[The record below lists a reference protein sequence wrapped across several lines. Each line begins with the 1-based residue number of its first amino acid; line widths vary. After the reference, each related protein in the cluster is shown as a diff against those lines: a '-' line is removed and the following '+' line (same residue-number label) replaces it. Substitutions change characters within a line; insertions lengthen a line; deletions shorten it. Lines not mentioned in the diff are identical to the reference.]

1 MLKRDKIIIKGA
13 RQNNL
18 KNVSIDL
25 PKDKL
30 IVFTGLSGSGK
41 STFAMDTI
49 FSEGQRR
56 YMESLNSYAR
66 QFLGQ
71 MEKPDVDSIENLNP
85 AIAID
90 QKTTSK
96 NPRSTVGT
104 VTEIYDYLRLLY
116 ARIGHVVCPDHNIEI
131 KSSSPQQIKD
141 IILNLNCE
149 KVMILAPIIVKKK
162 GTHEKVISELKAQG
176 YLRIYIDGNMYR
188 LDEKLPELD
197 KNFKHD
203 ISLVMDRFNLQKVS
217 NMRLNESIEKAI
229 DASGDQVMVVDLDN
243 NEQHIFSTNASCPKC
258 GFAIPFLEP
267 RLFSFNAPFGS
278 CEDCSGIGTLLQV
291 DPKLAIPDQN
301 LSIKDGVFDQINGYK
316 NGSGIQMIRRVC
328 EFYKIKL
335 TVKFSE
341 LDEVSK
347 NILLYGSEDVI
358 KFRVLTDAGR
368 IHTFERKWEGLI
380 AQLERRY
387 KETSSSA
394 IRELISRQMNQTP
407 CPSCNG
413 TRLNRYAR
421 SVKVNDTNIAEFCTM
436 DIKTGLNFIK
446 ELPILLSQREASI
459 SKLIT
464 NELRE
469 RLGFLEQVGLDYLDL
484 NRQASTLSGGESQRI
499 RLATQIGSKLSG
511 VLYVLDEPS
520 IGLHQ
525 RDNEKLIHTL
535 KSMRDLGNTLIVVEH
550 DEDIM
555 LECDFLVDIGPGA
568 GEHGGEIVEAGE
580 VSKFIKSKK
589 SLTAKYLRNEIQIK
603 KLSER
608 RKGSGKKLEI
618 VNANENNLKN
628 VCVDIPLNQFVC
640 VSGVSGS
647 GKSTLINDTLV
658 NYLQNNM
665 NGAKNRIGEV
675 EAIKGIENI
684 KRLSV
689 IDQSPI
695 GRTPRSNPA
704 TYTKVFDEIR
714 DLFTKTPDSQL
725 RGYDKGRFSFNV
737 KGGRCDNCN
746 GDGQIKIEMHFL
758 PDVFVDCDVCHGKRY
773 NDETLEVKFKGKN
786 IAQVLNMTVE
796 EGLEFFENQHKIA
809 NKLKALNDVGLG
821 YITLGQNSTTL
832 SGGEAQRVK
841 LAAELHKTSTK
852 DTLFVLDEP
861 STGLH
866 FEDIRKLLEV
876 LENLV
881 DKGNSVLVI
890 EHNLDIIKVAD
901 HIIDL
906 GPNGGSGGGQIVAK
920 GSLEQIIKNKN
931 SVTGEFLKI
940 KLQRDA
946 K

>member
-1 MLKRDKIIIKGA
+1 MNKRNKIIIKGA

-18 KNVSIDL
+18 KNISIDL

-116 ARIGHVVCPDHNIEI
+116 ARIGHVYCPDHGLEI
-131 KSSSPQQIKD
+131 KSSSPQQIRD
-141 IILNLNCE
+141 IILSLKLD
-149 KVMILAPIIVKKK
+149 KVAILAPIVSQKK
-162 GTHEKVISELKAQG
+162 GTHQKVIEELKLQG
-176 YLRIYIDGNMYR
+176 YLRIFIDDEIYR
-188 LDEKLPELD
+188 LDQDLPTLD

-203 ISLVMDRFNLQKVS
+203 IALVVDRVNLQKVS
-217 NMRLNESIEKAI
+217 TNRINEAIEKAI
-229 DASGDQVMVVDLDN
+229 DVSKDQVVVLDLNN
-243 NEQHIFSTNASCPKC
+243 NEQHLFSTKAACPKC
-258 GFAIPFLEP
+258 GFALPFLEP

-278 CEDCSGIGTLLQV
+278 CEECSGIGTLLKV
-291 DPKLAIPDQN
+291 DPNLAIPDMS
-301 LSIKDGVFDQINGYK
+301 LSIKDGVFDNINGYK

-328 EFYKIKL
+328 EVYKIRLNTAFNKL
-335 TVKFSE
+335 DSIHQ
-341 LDEVSK
+341 D
-347 NILLYGSEDVI
+347 ILLYGSEDVI
-358 KFRVLTDAGR
+358 KFRVLTDSGK

-387 KETSSSA
+387 LETNSSA
-394 IRELISRQMNQTP
+394 IREVISRQMSQSP
-407 CPSCNG
+407 CKVCNG
-413 TRLNRYAR
+413 TRLNKYAR
-421 SVKVNDTNIAEFCTM
+421 SVKIANLNIAEFSIL
-436 DIKTGLNFIK
+436 DISEEIEFIESLK
-446 ELPILLSQREASI
+446 QQITQREYDI
-459 SKLIT
+459 SKLII
-464 NELRE
+464 NELFE
-469 RLGFLEQVGLDYLDL
+469 RLSFLKQVGLEYLDL

-525 RDNEKLIHTL
+525 RDNDRLIKTL

-555 LECDFLVDIGPGA
+555 LESDYLVDIGPGA
-568 GEHGGEIVEAGE
+568 GEHGGFIVEHGTPE
-580 VSKFIKSKK
+580 KFLKSKK
-589 SLTAKYLRNEIQIK
+589 SLTSKYLRNEIMITK
-603 KLSER
+603 KGDI
-608 RKGSGKKLEI
+608 RKGNNRYLEVI
-618 VNANENNLKN
+618 GANENNLKN
-628 VCVDIPLNQFVC
+628 VDLKIPLNKFVC

-658 NYLQNNM
+658 KYLQNQL
-665 NGAKNRIGEV
+665 NGAKNRVASFKE
-675 EAIKGIENI
+675 IKGIENI
-684 KRLSV
+684 KRLSL

-704 TYTKVFDEIR
+704 TYTKVFDDIR
-714 DLFTKTPDSQL
+714 DLFTKTPDAQL
-725 RGYDKGRFSFNV
+725 RGFDKGRFSFNV
-737 KGGRCDNCN
+737 SGGRCDNCN
-746 GDGQIKIEMHFL
+746 GDGSIKIEMHFL
-758 PDVFVDCDVCHGKRY
+758 PDVYVDCDVCHGKRY
-773 NDETLEVKFKGKN
+773 NDQTLEVRFKGKN
-786 IAQVLNMTVE
+786 IAEVLNMTVE
-796 EGLEFFENQHKIA
+796 EALEFFQNQPKIA
-809 NKLKALNDVGLG
+809 KKLQALNDVGLS
-821 YITLGQNSTTL
+821 YIKLGQNSTTL

-866 FEDIRKLLEV
+866 FEDIRKLLNV
-876 LENLV
+876 LEDLV

-906 GPNGGSGGGQIVAK
+906 GPNGGRNGGTIVAS
-920 GSLEQIIKNKN
+920 GTLEEVINNKQ
-931 SVTGEFLKI
+931 SVTGEFLKKKVQI
-940 KLQRDA
+940 
-946 K
+946 